1 MVVLLSMG
9 LIDSSNQLMSNAKH
23 CLYISVGRLGRCTK
37 LQSNV
42 RFCFVFCFCF
52 FQRSLFFVVVVCLF
66 FFFFFFVVFKDSRS
80 F

>member
-42 RFCFVFCFCF
+42 RFCFVFCFSFSFCF
-52 FQRSLFFVVVVCLF
+52 FVLFLQRRFVLFCF
-66 FFFFFFVVFKDSRS
+66 FKDSRS